1 VNLPI
6 EGIPMDRLK
15 FRLRYSLP
23 IVNRIFKS
31 LNEIRLA
38 GKEYGAMVHRAVNYM
53 LEDESAFRKF
63 LSNGQLEMH
72 NNAVG
77 RMFRYIAMGRRNR
90 PHAGSHFAAENIVF
104 MYSLYESCKLNH
116 VHYGEYVEYV
126 LDRILHG
133 DELDENHL
141 PNHYLDTIQSVTEK
155 VVG

>member
-1 VNLPI
+1 
-6 EGIPMDRLK
+6 MDRLK

-77 RMFRYIAMGRRNR
+77 RMFRYIAMGRRNGHMR
-90 PHAGSHFAAENIVF
+90 AAI
-104 MYSLYESCKLNH
+104 LPQ
-116 VHYGEYVEYV
+116 
-126 LDRILHG
+126 RI
-133 DELDENHL
+133 
-141 PNHYLDTIQSVTEK
+141 
-155 VVG
+155 